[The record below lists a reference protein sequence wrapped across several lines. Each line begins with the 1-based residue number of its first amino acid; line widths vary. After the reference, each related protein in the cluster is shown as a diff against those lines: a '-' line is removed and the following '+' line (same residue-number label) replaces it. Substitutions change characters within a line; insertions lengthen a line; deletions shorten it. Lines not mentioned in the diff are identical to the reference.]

1 MTTPPLPP
9 ISEVE
14 FLFNGELLLRV
25 VEVAAEQEQLGRNEV
40 LAHLLVE
47 PQVVCDY
54 YSLQPLLELDVQYHM

>member
-1 MTTPPLPP
+1 
-9 ISEVE
+9 
-14 FLFNGELLLRV
+14 
-25 VEVAAEQEQLGRNEV
+25 V